1 MKSINSALAPNPSE
15 LDIYRN
21 ERDILRDLFIYM
33 EYVSQRSVKRM
44 TRTNQIP
51 RADITRLAKLM
62 DIDPPEEDDWMY
74 ARPFWINFIDSLAR
88 SLNLVS
94 YETNGEYRGYSS
106 SGPTFTENYILV
118 KQSEL
123 DKFLNLSPVD
133 QEKIILAGIT
143 IAKTNS
149 RMENSLHNE
158 FYDYGPLGI
167 LDAFDRWG
175 SGQGP
180 VTMIDFS
187 SVREFLLNVLFQF
200 EAGQWYKVDSIVAFL
215 KAEFPHYLLP
225 KELPKK
231 DRWGRP
237 LERYENFMEKPV
249 DQTRRVSISANDPNA
264 FERVEG
270 RYVERFLEYLP
281 LLMRFV
287 ELGYSRE
294 PYKGDLP
301 SLGVLKAFKITERFH
316 RMFSDEEPVPKVT
329 VQPNFDVIVES
340 EFFPYKIVRQL
351 AAMGELVSTSN
362 STPGV
367 YVGIFQLKK
376 NLVAAVQA
384 KQSDLDVSGL
394 LKDLSGRD
402 LPPNVQI
409 ELDEWVGHADQ
420 FTLYEGFALLETAAF
435 PAELKKYVSEIISPA
450 LTLVSDPAI
459 VFSVLETHGHVP
471 IWTDHDEMAFSLLPE
486 VATSL
491 FPRYTPVLL
500 EPQKARQVT
509 LARAIVVSY
518 RFPDKETFDLVC
530 KDLAEQRC
538 PFHTE
543 PAQLSLSILS
553 TDQPRFE
560 QSLQR
565 LNHLFEFEIDE
576 RQ

>member
-1 MKSINSALAPNPSE
+1 MKTTHSSPTPSD

-21 ERDILRDLFIYM
+21 ERDVLRDLFIYL

-51 RADITRLAKLM
+51 RADISRLAKLM
-62 DIDPPEEDDWMY
+62 DLEPPEEDEWMY
-74 ARPFWINFIDSLAR
+74 ARPNWISFIDSLAR
-88 SLNLVS
+88 KINLVS

-106 SGPTFTENYILV
+106 SGPTFLENYILV
-118 KQSEL
+118 NQAEL
-123 DKFLNLSPVD
+123 EKFINLPPVE
-133 QEKIILAGIT
+133 QEKKILIGIT
-143 IAKTNS
+143 NAKTNS

-158 FYDYGPLGI
+158 FFDYGPLGI

-175 SGQGP
+175 SGQGL

-187 SVREFLLNVLFQF
+187 GVREFLLKVLFKS
-200 EAGQWYKVDSIVAFL
+200 EAGQWYTVDSLVAFL
-215 KAEFPHYLLP
+215 KADFPNYLFP
-225 KELPKK
+225 QDLPKK

-237 LERYENFMEKPV
+237 IERYENFMEKPA
-249 DQTRRVSISANDPNA
+249 DQNRRVSIFANDPNA

-281 LLMRFV
+281 FLMRFV

-301 SLGVLKAFKITERFH
+301 SMGVLKAFKITERLH
-316 RMFSDEEPVPKVT
+316 RVFSDQESVPKVT
-329 VQPNFDVIVES
+329 IQPNFDVIVES

-384 KQSDLDVSGL
+384 KQPDLDVSSF
-394 LKDLSGRD
+394 LKALSGRD

-435 PAELKKYVSEIISPA
+435 PSVLTKYSSEMISPA
-450 LTLVSDPAI
+450 LTLMSDPAI

-471 IWTDHDEMAFSLLPE
+471 IWIDHDEMAFNLLPE

-491 FPRYTPVLL
+491 FPRYMPSIL
-500 EPQKARQVT
+500 EPQKARQVK
-509 LARAIVVSY
+509 LARTIVLSY

-538 PFHTE
+538 PFHSE

-553 TDQPRFE
+553 TDQARFE
-560 QSLQR
+560 QSLVR
-565 LNHLFEFEIDE
+565 LNHLFAFEIDE
-576 RQ
+576 R